1 MFASSGATIFQ
12 EMENYN
18 FPRVFFHCFIIFFH
32 FCFQWWNWWKMIK
45 HDEKWFKKMIKNNE
59 KNMKN
64 NSRKIAIFQ
73 KMKNCNF
80 PRVFFIFLN
89 FIFIFFFI
97 VYHFSSFLLPVVQK
111 FCKKRKITIFLKFFS
126 FFCHFFHCFCHFFKI
141 FASSGGIDEKW

>member
-1 MFASSGATIFQ
+1 MFASSGAKIFQ

-64 NSRKIAIFQ
+64 NEE
-73 KMKNCNF
+73 NCNF
-80 PRVFFIFLN
+80 PKNEKLQ
-89 FIFIFFFI
+89 
-97 VYHFSSFLLPVVQK
+97 FSS
-111 FCKKRKITIFLKFFS
+111 S
-126 FFCHFFHCFCHFFKI
+126 FFHFF
-141 FASSGGIDEKW
+141 